1 MESTRVNNLEY
12 SAGAV
17 SKGFWFQ
24 AFKKY
29 NDLLNEGFTD
39 KEIKT
44 KQEEE
49 NFLMAPSDDYSKKMI
64 NEVSRRTQALPEK
77 LRIMFSNLS
86 VSDQKIL
93 NILGLM
99 MTDRLFFEYMYELYR
114 EKLITGNLEFDNIDT
129 RVFIKNKSEQS
140 EKIANFTPQTKK
152 RLEGAYRTYLREANL
167 LTEDK
172 GLSILRKPILDINLE
187 EQMKDKDLYPFLKVF
202 LGE

>member
-1 MESTRVNNLEY
+1 MESTRVNSLEY

-29 NDLLNEGFTD
+29 NELLNEGFTD
-39 KEIKT
+39 KEIKI

-49 NFLMAPSDDYSKKMI
+49 NFLMAPSKDYSKKMI

-77 LRIMFSNLS
+77 IRTMFSNLS

-93 NILGLM
+93 NLLGLM
-99 MTDRLFFEYMYELYR
+99 MTDRLFFDYMYELYR
-114 EKLITGNLEFDNIDT
+114 EKLITGNLEFDSIDT
-129 RVFIKNKSEQS
+129 RIFIKNKSEQS
-140 EKIANFTPQTKK
+140 EKVSNFTTQTKK

-167 LTEDK
+167 LVEDN
-172 GLSILRKPILDINLE
+172 GLSLLRKPFLDINLE
-187 EQMKDKDLYPFLKVF
+187 EQMRDKDLYPFLKVF